1 LATVRVLVTGHDGY
15 IGRIMAV
22 VLRGA
27 GHEVVGLDAGL
38 FEGCTLGPEDRPQAR
53 LRVDLRDVR
62 LVDLA
67 GFDAVV
73 HLAGISNDPLGELD
87 EDCTLSINHRA
98 TVRLA
103 SLAKAAGVKR
113 FLFASSCSLYGAAG
127 PTTIVTETSPFNPL
141 TAYGRSK
148 VMAERDVAALADD
161 DFSPTFLRNATVYG
175 FSPQLRVDLVV
186 NNLVGFAYLTGEVLI
201 LSDGTPWRPL
211 VHVHDVAHAFL
222 TVLEAPRAAVHNQA
236 FNVGSD
242 GANLQIRDVAELVA
256 AAVPGSRVAYAP
268 EGGPDARCYRVDF
281 GKLHRAF
288 PQLSFQWDVRAGAEE
303 LVDAYRAHGLTL
315 DDFIGPKFTRL
326 LHIRECLQAGRLDE
340 ELRRTVPAVGS

>member
-1 LATVRVLVTGHDGY
+1 VRVLVTGHDGY
-15 IGRIMAV
+15 IGRILAS
-22 VLRGA
+22 VLRDR
-27 GHEVVGLDAGL
+27 GHDVVGLDVGL
-38 FEGCTLGPEDRPQAR
+38 FAGCTLGPDAGPGAAMH
-53 LRVDLRDVR
+53 VDLRDLR

-73 HLAGISNDPLGELD
+73 HLAAISNDPLGELNAS
-87 EDCTLSINHRA
+87 CTLAINHRA

-103 SLAKAAGVKR
+103 TLARAAGVER

-127 PTTIVTETSPFNPL
+127 PTTTVTETSPFQPL

-148 VMAERDVAALADD
+148 VLAEHDVAALADD
-161 DFSPTFLRNATVYG
+161 GFSPTFLRNATVYG

-186 NNLVGFAYLTGEVLI
+186 NNLVGFAHLTGEVLL

-211 VHVHDVAHAFL
+211 VHVQDVARAFL
-222 TVLEAPRAAVHNQA
+222 AVLEAPRANVHNQA
-236 FNVGSD
+236 FNVGPQA
-242 GANLQIRDVAELVA
+242 ANYQIREVAEIVA

-268 EGGPDARCYRVDF
+268 HASADARCYRVDF
-281 GKLHRAF
+281 GKLHRTF
-288 PQLSFQWDVRAGAEE
+288 PQLAFGWDVRAGAEE
-303 LVDAYRAHGLTL
+303 LADAYRTHGLTL

-326 LHIRECLQAGRLDE
+326 LRIRESVQAGRLDE